1 MKVILI
7 IILFFPFYSEANE
20 LAKIINKGL
29 LYSIDNKI
37 SDTETEITEYKKNQ
51 TTASYWPSLD
61 LTAKSRTVNR
71 GDSIDYIRDEDEDSM
86 FNVNLRYTIL
96 DLARDSDYEASEISV
111 ENAYLKNKIQKEK
124 TIFNIINS
132 YFNLWEKKKNKYY
145 IKEYLD
151 TINNLA
157 NKVKLRVNGGLST
170 ESDYIRAKVTQDDA
184 RVRYENADKELNEAR
199 IRLSYLIGE
208 KVDIINNYEKSLNLP
223 AFISENEVFSIS
235 PVVKMLKKDI
245 EIKEYGYQSS
255 VRERLP
261 KLYIQGTYKEH
272 FKKTKSPDTQVYLQL
287 TIPVFDGGLITN
299 KSKEEAAQIRIS
311 EYKLQNAQRELKK
324 NYGEIRSTIEKEF
337 KLQNIYLDNTNNAK
351 KNIKLYDAEFT
362 LGTRPLSDL
371 ISAQRE
377 LLTANLSE
385 TSSIKNYYIA
395 LAGIYNLYGNTI
407 QSLDFM

>member
-1 MKVILI
+1 MKGILI
-7 IILFFPFYSEANE
+7 IILLFPFYSEANE

-29 LYSIDNKI
+29 LYSIENKI

-51 TTASYWPSLD
+51 TAASYWPSLD

-96 DLARDSDYEASEISV
+96 DLARDSDYEATEISFK
-111 ENAYLKNKIQKEK
+111 NAVLKNKIQKEK

-208 KVDIINNYEKSLNLP
+208 NVDIVNNYEKSLKLP

-235 PVVKMLKKDI
+235 PVIKMLKKDM
-245 EIKEYGYQSS
+245 EIKEYGYQSAA
-255 VRERLP
+255 RERLP

-299 KSKEEAAQIRIS
+299 KSKEAAAQIRVS